1 MQLVKI
7 EKDDLL
13 RPVQTVTGIVERRHT
28 LPILANML
36 ITKQGERLSFLSTD
50 LELQIMT
57 SIGSASADAS
67 KATVSTTVAARKLH
81 DILRALPG
89 GEVDVSL
96 SERKLIIRSGTS
108 RFQLQTLPSEDF
120 PSLATASDFSVG
132 VRLARRELKQ
142 LLAQVSFAMAPQ
154 DIRSYLNAMLLV
166 IDGEKLN
173 CVATD
178 GHRLAFAATRIE
190 GEQPQQ
196 SVIVPRKTILE
207 LQRLLDESDEPVT
220 IELAPTQIRFTFGT
234 VEMIS
239 KLVEGKFPDYGRVI
253 PKGYRKSFEIG
264 REEMQRALQRAAILI
279 NEKFKGV
286 HWHVNPGVL
295 RIDSSNP
302 EQEEAHQ
309 EIEIAYDGEATD
321 LSFNVSYLLD
331 AVSNS
336 KADILRF
343 EFNSSDNSA
352 LFTIPGNEDFK
363 YVVMPMRL

>member
-1 MQLVKI
+1 MQLVKT

-28 LPILANML
+28 LPILANLL

-50 LELQIMT
+50 LELQITT
-57 SIGSASADAS
+57 SLGSDSASEQ
-67 KATVSTTVAARKLH
+67 TLSTTVAARKLH

-96 SERKLIIRSGTS
+96 SDRKMTIRSGKS
-108 RFQLQTLPSEDF
+108 RFQLQTLPAEDF
-120 PSLATASDFSVG
+120 PTVATASDFGAG
-132 VRLARRELKQ
+132 VQLAQRELKH
-142 LLAQVSFAMAPQ
+142 LLAQVSFAMAQQ
-154 DIRSYLNAMLLV
+154 DIRYYLNAMLLV
-166 IDGEKLN
+166 IDGEKLS

-190 GEQPQQ
+190 GEHPQQ

-207 LQRLLDESDEPVT
+207 LQRLLEESDDPVT
-220 IELAPTQIRFTFGT
+220 IELASTQIRFTFGP

-253 PKGYRKSFEIG
+253 PKGYQKRFDIG

-336 KADILRF
+336 KADLLRF